1 MSVIDSPPAIAE
13 APTESVPG
21 PRDHAA
27 AMLYDG
33 FISYSHAKDKAL
45 ASALQSAMQ
54 RLGKPWYRRRALR
67 MFRDDTS
74 LSASPELWGSIEQ
87 ALGQSRFLILIASPE
102 AAASPWVDKEV
113 AHWLEHNGLSTL
125 LIALTDGELV
135 WNDAAADF
143 HWSETTPLPPS
154 LRGRFASEPFWIDL
168 RPHRD
173 NANPRDAKFADL
185 AADFAAT
192 IHGRPKEDLL
202 SQELR
207 QQRRALRLALSA
219 IAALVLFLALAG
231 WQWTVARAQR
241 NRAEHN
247 LALATETANG
257 LVFSLAQKFRTAA
270 GVPAAVIA
278 DILSRA
284 QKLQSQLSAGGE
296 TAPDLRRSQAAALD
310 QTADT
315 PLTIGDTKGALAVAI
330 QARDIVQALLAADPG
345 NTDYQHGLS
354 IADDWVGRVLAVQG
368 DLAGALA
375 AYRDG
380 LVVTKALVQKDPGNT
395 DWQRGLSVSDNKIG
409 DMLEAQGDLGGALA
423 AYRDGLAIMNALA
436 QKEPGN
442 TQWQHDLSM
451 SDEEIGSAQYAQGD
465 FPGALQS
472 YRAKHE
478 IISRLAQKDP
488 GNTEWQR
495 DLAVSDE
502 MIGNTLHEQGDLTG
516 ALAAYRDCLAIIMI
530 LAQRDPGN
538 AEWQRDLA
546 LSDGKI
552 ADVLRKQGDLP
563 GALAAYRDGL
573 AITKVLVQKDPDNTQ
588 WQRDLLRGDQLIG
601 VVLEA
606 QGDLVGALG
615 AYRDGLAI
623 AKALANKAPGNV
635 EWQRD
640 VWFCDDR
647 IGNVLKAQGDL
658 PGALGAYREGLG
670 IAKAVVRKDPSN
682 VVWQTN
688 LALSLEKVAESG
700 DDSRANLTEALAILQ
715 RLDVS
720 GKLTPDQKGWIANI
734 EAALKKA
741 S

>member
-1 MSVIDSPPAIAE
+1 MSVIDPPHAVAE

-21 PRDHAA
+21 PRDQTAA
-27 AMLYDG
+27 TLYDG

-87 ALGQSRFLILIASPE
+87 ALGQSRFLILITSPE
-102 AAASPWVDKEV
+102 AATSPWVDKEV
-113 AHWLEHNGLSTL
+113 AHWLEHNGLSRL

-135 WNDAAADF
+135 WNEAAADF
-143 HWSETTPLPPS
+143 YWSETTPLPPS

-173 NANPRDAKFADL
+173 TASPHDAKFADL

-219 IAALVLFLALAG
+219 VAALVLFLALAG

-257 LVFSLAQKFRTAA
+257 LVFNLAQKFRTTA

-284 QKLQSQLSAGGE
+284 QQLQNQLTAGGE

-315 PLTIGDTKGALAVAI
+315 LLTIGDTKGALAAAT
-330 QARDIVQALLAADPG
+330 QARDITQSLLAAAPG
-345 NTDYQHGLS
+345 NTDYQRGLS
-354 IADDWVGRVLAVQG
+354 IADEWVGRVLAVQG
-368 DLAGALA
+368 DLSGALA
-375 AYRDG
+375 AYRDN
-380 LVVTKALVQKDPGNT
+380 LAVTNALVQKDPSNT
-395 DWQRGLSVSDNKIG
+395 EWQRGLSVSNNKIG
-409 DMLEAQGDLGGALA
+409 DVLEAQGDLGGALA
-423 AYRDGLAIMNALA
+423 AYRDGLAIMNAVA
-436 QKEPGN
+436 QKDPGN
-442 TQWQHDLSM
+442 PQWQYDLSV
-451 SDEEIGSAQYAQGD
+451 STEDIGAVQYAQGD

-488 GNTEWQR
+488 SNTEWQR

-502 MIGNTLHEQGDLTG
+502 MIGNTLQAQGDLTG
-516 ALAAYRDCLAIIMI
+516 ALAAYRDCLAIITT
-530 LAQRDPGN
+530 LAQKDPGN
-538 AEWQRDLA
+538 AEWQRDLS
-546 LSDGKI
+546 LSDGKV
-552 ADVLRKQGDLP
+552 ANVRQAQGDLP

-573 AITKVLVQKDPDNTQ
+573 AVTKALVQKDPGNTE
-588 WQRDLLRGDQLIG
+588 WQHDRSIGDQLIG
-601 VVLEA
+601 AVLEA
-606 QGDLVGALG
+606 QGDLVGALA

-623 AKALANKAPGNV
+623 AKALV
-635 EWQRD
+635 Q
-640 VWFCDDR
+640 
-647 IGNVLKAQGDL
+647 
-658 PGALGAYREGLG
+658 
-670 IAKAVVRKDPSN
+670 KDPSN

-688 LALSLEKVAESG
+688 LAFSLGKAADAG
-700 DDSRANLTEALAILQ
+700 DDSKANLTDALAILK
-715 RLDVS
+715 RLDVA

-734 EAALKKA
+734 ESALKRA
-741 S
+741 F